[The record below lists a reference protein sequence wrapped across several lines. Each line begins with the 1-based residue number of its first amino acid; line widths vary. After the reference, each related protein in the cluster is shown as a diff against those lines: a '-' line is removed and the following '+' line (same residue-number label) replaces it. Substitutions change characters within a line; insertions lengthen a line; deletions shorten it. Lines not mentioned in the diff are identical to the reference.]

1 MISHNLIYIYNDRRL
16 VLETQKEFCLLKMST
31 LRTIYLC
38 KHGLMQTRSAV
49 QNAVTDKMTNGLLSC
64 LQQKSGLHFTK
75 DWTQIRGVATK
86 TDIDKNIKEFK
97 EGKFDKI
104 PDPTHLEHFRKT
116 EKPASTQQT
125 SSIKVNTED
134 ETPPMGT
141 HTLPHPIWS
150 EEELHNVQI
159 THNPPEKFVDKLA
172 YFSVKVMRKSFD
184 ILTRFN
190 WGERDEKKWVLRI
203 CFLETVA
210 GVPGMVAAMTRHLH
224 SLRRLQRDYGWIHT
238 LLGAFVTMFSI
249 SYLLSPRFCHRF
261 VGYLEEEAVITYSK
275 CLKDIDHGP
284 LRHWKTQPAP
294 EVALRYWKL
303 ATNLLQ
309 WMEIAVAEPEKRTTT
324 SMKVQDTYIVYLPS
338 YIWQNSA
345 TDKFDPEFIERRRA
359 ALEIFLLRVAAH
371 PLLSQDKIFIGFL
384 QQDEGWKDLVYSTGF
399 QNKADSKLKAL
410 SASFRLKKPDRRF
423 EDLKNYSNELESN
436 LSNLLKIRARMADK
450 LYGIHK
456 CIDPAL
462 DEEEQFA
469 DQLKEYLA
477 FGESLRSVCRK
488 YECLQYDLE
497 RAEDN
502 LSSKSSQKE
511 ILVNITAYM

>member
-1 MISHNLIYIYNDRRL
+1 
-16 VLETQKEFCLLKMST
+16 
-31 LRTIYLC
+31 
-38 KHGLMQTRSAV
+38 
-49 QNAVTDKMTNGLLSC
+49 
-64 LQQKSGLHFTK
+64 
-75 DWTQIRGVATK
+75 
-86 TDIDKNIKEFK
+86 
-97 EGKFDKI
+97 
-104 PDPTHLEHFRKT
+104 
-116 EKPASTQQT
+116 
-125 SSIKVNTED
+125 
-134 ETPPMGT
+134 
-141 HTLPHPIWS
+141 
-150 EEELHNVQI
+150 
-159 THNPPEKFVDKLA
+159 
-172 YFSVKVMRKSFD
+172 
-184 ILTRFN
+184 
-190 WGERDEKKWVLRI
+190 
-203 CFLETVA
+203 
-210 GVPGMVAAMTRHLH
+210 
-224 SLRRLQRDYGWIHT
+224 
-238 LLGAFVTMFSI
+238 
-249 SYLLSPRFCHRF
+249 
-261 VGYLEEEAVITYSK
+261 
-275 CLKDIDHGP
+275 
-284 LRHWKTQPAP
+284 
-294 EVALRYWKL
+294 
-303 ATNLLQ
+303 
-309 WMEIAVAEPEKRTTT
+309 MEIAVAEPEKRTTT
-324 SMKVQDTYIVYLPS
+324 SMKVQDTYIVYLVETRITETSMKCFGDGTTSLWRRYSEFELLRNYLDIMYPAVVVPPLPEKKPS

-371 PLLSQDKIFIGFL
+371 PILSQDKIFIGFL

-456 CIDPAL
+456 VHANYSRVYCEWSGIEKEMADPLQSAGHYMNVFAQCIDPAL

-511 ILVNITAYM
+511 ILSQGKGSGGFSLIGMKSKLFGADTAEQKEQKIKQLEEQIQQAELELKQANEETQKFVEAALRDIDRFKRQKVKDLKEIFTNYAIMQIKQCKKGIAIWTSAKDCFTKM